1 MFSWGEDSQQGFRS
15 KDSPTGDRV
24 HFLNLRFHIADL
36 SAGHSA
42 IAFVKSDG
50 EASII
55 RVDESKDG
63 RRSRGKQ
70 SERQPGVSVFVWHM
84 LFIHFFSGLD

>member
-24 HFLNLRFHIADL
+24 HLLNLRFHIADL

-84 LFIHFFSGLD
+84 YFIHSFSGLD